1 MYVYTDGIAVWGLFS
16 LLNIVLCYCSRRVI
30 LEMAQPK
37 STPGLHRNKLR
48 ALQYHSADVNI
59 VNPHDLKALVVWLED
74 QKIRF
79 YKITERS
86 ELRDNTGDNWTT
98 TFQKYLN
105 DLECPHNPETSLQAT
120 VDWLL
125 GVALRYEYNDLAQQQ
140 PQLKGFTTES
150 SKASPHGTSKTSS
163 SATNTTSSLESIT
176 ASEDIFQKGV
186 EALAKILKV
195 TKHPDPTVALA
206 ACRIVIEEKLSD
218 KAIEKAKEAASKGS
232 KSSPVSK
239 KHFVITPKDCGFDIG
254 DPVLAEAA
262 KVLRLLHIQELRF
275 LQTRINELIVAV
287 QSITADPKTN
297 QKLGKVGR

>member
-1 MYVYTDGIAVWGLFS
+1 
-16 LLNIVLCYCSRRVI
+16 
-30 LEMAQPK
+30 MAQPK
-37 STPGLHRNKLR
+37 STPGLLRNKLR
-48 ALQYHSADVNI
+48 ALQYHSTENVHI
-59 VNPHDLKALVVWLED
+59 MNPHDLKALIVWLED

-79 YKITERS
+79 YKINERS
-86 ELRDNTGDNWTT
+86 ELRDNTGGNWMT
-98 TFQKYLN
+98 TFQKYLD
-105 DLECPHNPETSLQAT
+105 DLECPYNPETSLQAT

-125 GVALRYEYNDLAQQQ
+125 GVALRYEYNDLAEHQ
-140 PQLKGFTTES
+140 PQLKEELVTKSGKS
-150 SKASPHGTSKTSS
+150 GPHGTSQTSS
-163 SATNTTSSLESIT
+163 TMNTTSPLESVT

-218 KAIEKAKEAASKGS
+218 KAIEKAKETASKGS

-239 KHFVITPKDCGFDIG
+239 KHFVITPRDCGFDIG

-262 KVLRLLHIQELRF
+262 KVLRLLHIKELRF

-287 QSITADPKTN
+287 QAITADPKTN

>member
-1 MYVYTDGIAVWGLFS
+1 
-16 LLNIVLCYCSRRVI
+16 
-30 LEMAQPK
+30 MAQPK
-37 STPGLHRNKLR
+37 SVRGLLRNKLR
-48 ALQYHSADVNI
+48 ALQYHSADDVSI
-59 VNPHDLKALVVWLED
+59 TNPHDLKALVVWLED

-79 YKITERS
+79 YKISERS
-86 ELRDNTGDNWTT
+86 ELRENTGGNWMT
-98 TFQKYLN
+98 TFQKYLD

-120 VDWLL
+120 LDWLL
-125 GVALRYEYNDLAQQQ
+125 GVALRYEYNDLTEQQ
-140 PQLKGFTTES
+140 PQLKEGLVAKSGEA
-150 SKASPHGTSKTSS
+150 ASHGTPQTSTVN
-163 SATNTTSSLESIT
+163 ATSSLESIT

-218 KAIEKAKEAASKGS
+218 KAIEKAKETASKGS
-232 KSSPVSK
+232 KLSPVSK
-239 KHFVITPKDCGFDIG
+239 KHFVVTPRDCGFDIG

-287 QSITADPKTN
+287 QAITADPKTN